1 MLTPLI
7 GFPSRFAIARVPIGI
22 DFHWHRIERQIFTGS
37 LTIAGDGNG
46 GITAINVVSVED
58 YLKSVVSSEMS
69 ADAHPQLLRAHAV
82 ISRSWVLAQLES
94 GRAPALPDD
103 RRDDDGEI
111 VRWYDRSQHTRFDVC
126 ADELSELVRR
136 RSGIDF
142 GTITAIEPLQRGES
156 GRIVRLRVTG
166 TRRRLVVGKELEI
179 RRWLSESH
187 LKSSAFI
194 VDRDADGRFI
204 FHGAGWGHGVGL
216 CQIGAAMMANEGIP
230 FRRILSHYYP
240 GSEIERRY

>member
-1 MLTPLI
+1 MPPSTPTT
-7 GFPSRFAIARVPIGI
+7 FRWTVSYEA
-22 DFHWHRIERQIFTGS
+22 
-37 LTIAGDGNG
+37 DG
-46 GITAINVVSVED
+46 
-58 YLKSVVSSEMS
+58 
-69 ADAHPQLLRAHAV
+69 
-82 ISRSWVLAQLES
+82 
-94 GRAPALPDD
+94 
-103 RRDDDGEI
+103 
-111 VRWYDRSQHTRFDVC
+111 
-126 ADELSELVRR
+126 LSELVRR

-166 TRRRLVVGKELEI
+166 TRRSLVVGKELEI